1 MSVFFRK
8 VNINKGTNTAT
19 VIASSAPLGNKKAMI
34 AGVEVATRDNSNITF
49 GVLSLMNPTTGKT
62 CDADSEIIKHIQKN
76 VNVGD
81 EMTDFQM
88 TDNFVMD
95 MKTNEPTTLRWIEAI

>member
-19 VIASSAPLGNKKAMI
+19 VIASSAPLGNKTAMI

-49 GVLSLMNPTTGKT
+49 GVLSLMDPKTGKT
-62 CDADSEIIKHIQKN
+62 CDADHPTIKHIQQN
-76 VNVGD
+76 VNEGD
-81 EMTDFQM
+81 EMPDFRM
-88 TDNFVMD
+88 TGNMVMD
-95 MKTNEPTTLRWIEAI
+95 MKTKKETTLCWIEAK

>member
-8 VNINKGTNTAT
+8 VNINAARNSAT
-19 VIASSAPLGNKKAMI
+19 VIVSSSAISNKTTMI
-34 AGVEVATRDNSNITF
+34 AGIEVATRSNNDITF
-49 GVLSLMNPTTGKT
+49 GVLSLMDPETGKT
-62 CDADSEIIKHIQKN
+62 CDADSNIIKHIQQN

-81 EMTDFQM
+81 EMEDFRM

>member
-49 GVLSLMNPTTGKT
+49 GVLSLLDPKTGKT
-62 CDADSEIIKHIQKN
+62 CDADHSTIKHIQQN

-81 EMTDFQM
+81 EMPDFRM

>member
-8 VNINKGTNTAT
+8 VNINAATNSAT
-19 VIASSAPLGNKKAMI
+19 VIVSSDSISNKTTMI
-34 AGVEVATRDNSNITF
+34 AGIEVATRSNNDITF
-49 GVLSLMNPTTGKT
+49 GVLSLMDPETGKT
-62 CDADSEIIKHIQKN
+62 CDADSNIIKHIQKN

-81 EMTDFQM
+81 EMPDFRM

>member
-81 EMTDFQM
+81 EMKDFQM

-95 MKTNEPTTLRWIEAI
+95 MKTNEPTTLRWIEAV